1 MLEYIQKCDA
11 DFRARL
17 FDIADSICK
26 KGTVRII
33 SLSGP
38 TCSGKT
44 TAANMLAGRLSQ
56 NGKKVNIVS
65 IDDFYYDRD
74 RLHELSMQKG
84 DDRIDYDSVD
94 TIDREELAA
103 FVKEAFTCD
112 TVHSPVFDFK
122 TGVRIGHRSIK
133 TSPDDVFIFEGIQ
146 AIYPEITELFE
157 PYGFISVYI
166 CPQSSVEAGGK
177 IFVPNELRLMR
188 RIVRDYNFRNANA
201 EFTMHLWESV
211 RQNEEKNIFPYAD
224 ACVYKIDSS
233 KPYEIGVLKPYLEK
247 ILGVIPPDSP
257 YYKASR
263 QILEKISDI
272 RPISSDLIGE
282 DSLYKEFV

>member
-1 MLEYIQKCDA
+1 MEKLLVTSDGYTAHTYAPRSYIYVQLSAEGKDA
-11 DFRARL
+11 
-17 FDIADSICK
+17 
-26 KGTVRII
+26 
-33 SLSGP
+33 
-38 TCSGKT
+38 
-44 TAANMLAGRLSQ
+44 
-56 NGKKVNIVS
+56 
-65 IDDFYYDRD
+65 
-74 RLHELSMQKG
+74 
-84 DDRIDYDSVD
+84 
-94 TIDREELAA
+94 
-103 FVKEAFTCD
+103 
-112 TVHSPVFDFK
+112 SP
-122 TGVRIGHRSIK
+122 I
-133 TSPDDVFIFEGIQ
+133 
-146 AIYPEITELFE
+146 ELFE

-166 CPQSSVEAGGK
+166 CPQSSVETGGK

-188 RIVRDYNFRNANA
+188 RIVRDYNFRNADA

-272 RPISSDLIGE
+272 QPISSDLIGE